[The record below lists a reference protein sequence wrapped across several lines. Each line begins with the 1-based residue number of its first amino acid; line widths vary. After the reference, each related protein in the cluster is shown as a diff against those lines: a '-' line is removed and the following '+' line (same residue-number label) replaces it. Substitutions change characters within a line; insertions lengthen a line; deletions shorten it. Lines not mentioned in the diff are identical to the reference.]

1 MILIDDYVYMYI
13 YFSLEE
19 GSRKNYLF
27 LKNWLVIKI
36 LLTTII
42 FLIEL
47 LKIGREQE
55 GSLKHAIRL

>member
-1 MILIDDYVYMYI
+1 MILIDDYVYIYI
-13 YFSLEE
+13 FSLEE
-19 GSRKNYLF
+19 GSRKYYLF

-36 LLTTII
+36 LLTAII

>member
-1 MILIDDYVYMYI
+1 MILIDDYVYIYI
-13 YFSLEE
+13 FSLEE

-36 LLTTII
+36 LLTAII

-55 GSLKHAIRL
+55 ESLKHAIRL

>member
-1 MILIDDYVYMYI
+1 MILIDDYVCIYI
-13 YFSLEE
+13 FSLEE

-36 LLTTII
+36 LLTAII

>member
-1 MILIDDYVYMYI
+1 MILIDDYVYIYI
-13 YFSLEE
+13 FSLEE
-19 GSRKNYLF
+19 GSRKYYLF
-27 LKNWLVIKI
+27 LKNSLVIKI
-36 LLTTII
+36 LLTAII